1 MEPAASLTGPYAR
14 TMNYRH
20 AYHAGNFADVLKHAV
35 LARVLVHLREKPAA
49 FRVIDTHAG
58 AGRYDLAGLEA
69 GKTGE
74 WRDGIE
80 RLTRATLS
88 TEVRALLA
96 PYLDA
101 VAAFNPDGRLV
112 SYPGS
117 PALAQ
122 ALMRPQDRL
131 IACELEPQAAAALAR
146 HLRGDARAKALALDG
161 WTALTAYV
169 PPKERRGLVL
179 VDPPFEQPGEFTR
192 LVQGLAAA
200 HRKWP
205 TGSYLVWYPIKEAAE
220 VKAFAGKLARLALP
234 KTLRVELVV
243 ESASAA
249 EGLRG
254 SGLIVV
260 NPPWTLHGELKAL
273 LPALARVLSRGAA
286 GEHRLDWL
294 SEIRS

>member
-1 MEPAASLTGPYAR
+1 
-14 TMNYRH
+14 MNYRH

-35 LARVLVHLREKPAA
+35 LARMLVHLREKPGP

-74 WRDGIE
+74 WRDGIA
-80 RLTRATLS
+80 RITRATLPA
-88 TEVRALLA
+88 EARELLK

-101 VAAFNPDGRLV
+101 VAALNPDGALTA
-112 SYPGS
+112 YPGS

-122 ALMRPQDRL
+122 ALMRRQDRL
-131 IACELEPQAAAALAR
+131 IACELEPQAAAALANN
-146 HLRGDARAKALALDG
+146 LRGDARAKAIALDG

-179 VDPPFEQPGEFTR
+179 IDPPFEQPGEFTR
-192 LVQGLAAA
+192 LAQGLAGA

-205 TGSYLVWYPIKEAAE
+205 TGSYLLWYPIKEAAE
-220 VKAFAGKLARLALP
+220 VKAFAGKLARLAIG
-234 KTLRVELVV
+234 KMLRVELIV

-249 EGLRG
+249 DGLRG
-254 SGLIVV
+254 SGLIAV
-260 NPPWTLHGELKAL
+260 NPPWTLHGELQVL
-273 LPALARVLSRGAA
+273 LPALARALSRAAA
-286 GEHRLDWL
+286 GEVRLDWL
-294 SEIRS
+294 TGEIRA